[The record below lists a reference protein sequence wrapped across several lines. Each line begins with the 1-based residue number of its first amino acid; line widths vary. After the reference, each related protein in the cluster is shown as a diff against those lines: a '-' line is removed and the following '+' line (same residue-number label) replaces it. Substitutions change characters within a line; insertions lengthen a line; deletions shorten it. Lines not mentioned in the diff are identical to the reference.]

1 MFKEAAGIGHKQRK
15 LVTDYFMPVRWA
27 PENPLQNYL
36 ALGLA
41 NNVKDSA
48 SEKTRERV
56 IGVRGPSLWQAALE
70 HPGYDR
76 LPTDDRLLVNLLL
89 CCCMNI
95 DPREAP
101 RVRLR
106 GWSTTSSST
115 STPSSPAQTRTRE
128 KKHPGRANQLIEKRT
143 GHRK

>member
-1 MFKEAAGIGHKQRK
+1 MTLILIWSRRWRRRDAAPPRRRHRGRQR
-15 LVTDYFMPVRWA
+15 VVPAQVRWA

-76 LPTDDRLLVNLLL
+76 LPTDDRLLL

-95 DPREAP
+95 DE
-101 RVRLR
+101 
-106 GWSTTSSST
+106 
-115 STPSSPAQTRTRE
+115 
-128 KKHPGRANQLIEKRT
+128 KHPLRRGLSVCY
-143 GHRK
+143 